1 MIILKIKIFYQN
13 INYINKKKKL
23 KIIKK
28 EKIWFLSIFIFVI
41 LLIC

>member
-28 EKIWFLSIFIFVI
+28 EKI
-41 LLIC
+41 